1 MAENEL
7 TSVILNDLRSQR
19 EWQQQTTELL
29 RTMSER
35 LAKMEQTVDTLE
47 QRYQKQAD
55 DVEELESM
63 KDKTTGITGAIGYVA
78 AAAPGVIALVQS
90 FLR

>member
-1 MAENEL
+1 MAESEL

-35 LAKMEQTVDTLE
+35 LAKMEQTVGSLE
-47 QRYQKQAD
+47 DRYRKQAD

-63 KDKTTGITGAIGYVA
+63 KDQASGVKGAVGYIA
-78 AAAPGVIALVQS
+78 AAAPGVIALIHS
-90 FLR
+90 IIG